1 MRRRSVSEY
10 VRKEGRD
17 GGKRCIPEGDRQG
30 AGDGEWRV
38 KMMRGRQARDRSGGE
53 SERKGDGRNEG
64 DKVH

>member
-1 MRRRSVSEY
+1 VIT
-10 VRKEGRD
+10 VRKEVRD
-17 GGKRCIPEGDRQG
+17 GGEMYEDNPGGDRQG

-38 KMMRGRQARDRSGGE
+38 KMMRGRRARDRSGGE